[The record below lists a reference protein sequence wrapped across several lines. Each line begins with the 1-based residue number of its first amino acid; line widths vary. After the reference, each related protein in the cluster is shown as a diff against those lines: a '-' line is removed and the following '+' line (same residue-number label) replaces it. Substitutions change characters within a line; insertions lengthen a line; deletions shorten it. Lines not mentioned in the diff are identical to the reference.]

1 MTRSTFLCVAA
12 TIALLIGGLALLA
25 PGFLLA
31 ELKHAEVTPAAVVMA
46 RTVGVLLLCVGALAL
61 LVRRHPDS
69 PTMRAVLLANLLVQ
83 LGLVPIDPLAWHG
96 GAFHT
101 LGSFVPNTL
110 VNLALAAGFAFFW
123 RRCAD
128 A

>member
-1 MTRSTFLCVAA
+1 MTRSTFLSVAA
-12 TIALLIGGLALLA
+12 SVALLVGGLALLA
-25 PGFLLA
+25 PAILLA
-31 ELKHAEVTPAAVVMA
+31 ELKHAEVTPAAMVMA

-69 PTMRAVLLANLLVQ
+69 RTMRAVLLANLLVQ
-83 LGLVPIDPLAWHG
+83 LGLLPIDPLAWYG

-110 VNLALAAGFAFFW
+110 IHLGLAAGFAFYW